1 MVLSVLNFMNQ
12 KVFFSLCFFCC
23 SGASLLASHVG
34 ERLYM
39 QKCSHCHGL
48 KGEQSVFETSAVI
61 QGWQIDKTLQALHGY
76 KDHSYG
82 STKKG
87 VMKVIV
93 ARMDEKS
100 IEDVATYIENL
111 K

>member
-1 MVLSVLNFMNQ
+1 MNNKILISTLLFCLSGTTLSAN
-12 KVFFSLCFFCC
+12 
-23 SGASLLASHVG
+23 HIG

-61 QGWQIDKTLQALHGY
+61 QGWKIDKTVEALRGY
-76 KDHSYG
+76 KEHSYG
-82 STKKG
+82 SSKKG

-100 IEDVATYIENL
+100 IKDVATYIENL